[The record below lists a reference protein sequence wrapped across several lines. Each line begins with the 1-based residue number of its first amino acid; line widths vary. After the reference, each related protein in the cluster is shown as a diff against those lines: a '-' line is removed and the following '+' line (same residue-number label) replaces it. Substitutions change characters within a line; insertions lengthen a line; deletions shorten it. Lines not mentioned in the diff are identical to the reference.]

1 MTEQPSPADAD
12 EQALLRELTGQM
24 EVGEADH
31 ARALLGIARRD
42 EQLAREAHAATRWPL
57 WRARFR
63 MAPVILRMPPLI
75 AALVVTSAII
85 FALAMLLIALGLAGT
100 VGLFALISLGYT
112 LGFGVILYLLNDRPE
127 EHDQNRA
134 TVRRRALQTAIDARI
149 ASAAKVV
156 RLERETHARQEL
168 LDRVIQYGFER
179 DRRRRQEQ
187 IRQQREKAKLPATA
201 PSPASPESP
210 PREPRQP
217 EYGGG

>member
-1 MTEQPSPADAD
+1 MTDQPSPDVD
-12 EQALLRELTGQM
+12 DALLRELTGQS
-24 EVGEADH
+24 EVSEPDH
-31 ARALLGIARRD
+31 ARALLGIAQRD
-42 EQLAREAHAATRWPL
+42 ERMAREAHAATRWPL

-63 MAPVILRMPPLI
+63 MTPVILRMPPLV

-85 FALAMLLIALGLAGT
+85 FALAMLLIVLGLAET
-100 VGLFALISLGYT
+100 VGLIALISMGYT
-112 LGFGVILYLLNDRPE
+112 LGFGVILYLFNDRPD

-134 TVRRRALQTAIDARI
+134 TVRRRALQSAIDARV

-156 RLERETHARQEL
+156 RLERETGVREEL
-168 LDRVIQYGFER
+168 VDRVIQYGVER

-187 IRQQREKAKLPATA
+187 IRQQREKSKLPADA
-201 PSPASPESP
+201 LPPASPESR